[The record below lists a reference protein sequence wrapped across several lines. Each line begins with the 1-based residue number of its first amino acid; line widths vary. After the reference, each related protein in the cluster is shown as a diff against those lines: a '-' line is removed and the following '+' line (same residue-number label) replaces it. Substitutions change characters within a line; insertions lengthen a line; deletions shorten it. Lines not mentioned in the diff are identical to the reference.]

1 MTDVA
6 TDVRPDD
13 PLALAEQA
21 LLVVLSD
28 PVRGELLASAA
39 VETARRTDHPAAA
52 SLAHRALGIAAR
64 DRDDLG
70 TAELHLRRAL
80 RIAGRHQLRASGGQA
95 LAALASV
102 QFLKGQAAAALDTAE
117 RAGGILTGNDLAVLR
132 SHQGTMLLWM
142 GRPAEALD
150 RFGAALRVF
159 RRNADLPHQAVV
171 YGNRGLLRLH
181 SGALA
186 AAVRDLHRS
195 ELLYREL
202 GNRHWAA
209 YVGEHLGMASAR
221 RGDLVQALAWFGNA
235 ETALLELGA
244 TDPLATMDRIEAL
257 LSARLLVEARA
268 AAEVVVDQLVQH
280 QRYLHVGRARLL
292 LAEVALQQGDLEAAL
307 AAAREARRS
316 LSRQG
321 QRGHVILCDYLV
333 LRANW
338 PRTAATASRLARTI
352 RIADDLATARLE
364 PHATD
369 ARLLAARTA
378 LELGQRDVATAQL
391 AKCRAVQRRGPVV
404 LRSRAWQA
412 TALLRLSA
420 GDRRGAETAVRTG
433 LSVVERYQ
441 TTLAATDLRAHASQ
455 HGTELAGLGLELA
468 LADGRPERIL
478 AWSERWRARALHLR
492 PRRVSADPILTEQLD
507 RLRRLNRDMDHL
519 LITGGDTR
527 PLAREQLAL
536 EHAVQQRA
544 RVAAVAAPT
553 APARVTLPQLRRQ
566 LAGSALVQYVEF
578 RDVLSAVVVTGR
590 RCRLVRIGDSA
601 AIRHE
606 IQLLRFGLRRLAM
619 THVRRALSMESARQ
633 GATRS
638 AERLFDILIRPLQ
651 QDIDGRRL
659 VVIPTASLHSLP
671 WPALPMLDGTPL
683 TVAPSATIW
692 LRCMTAR
699 TAADGPVVLCA
710 GPGLPEA
717 REEVMDLAAAYP
729 GSLALTGTEARVA
742 PLLRALDGA
751 GLGHIA
757 AHGRFR
763 SDNVLFSSLR
773 LHDGELTVYD
783 LENMDRPP
791 ALLVL
796 AACDVGMSEIH
807 AGDELMG
814 VAAEVLSMGT
824 RTVIATLLPVPDD
837 RVRQLMG
844 ALHRRLRAGEAPAD
858 ALVRARADVHDRT
871 LDPLSSF
878 VCLGAGWSAPGRPD
892 PAASRL
898 PERTA
903 RA

>member
-369 ARLLAARTA
+369 ARLRRPYGPGAGAAGRRDRAAGEVPGRPAARSGRAPLPGLAGHGAAAAVGRRPAGGRDGGTDRA
-378 LELGQRDVATAQL
+378 LRR
-391 AKCRAVQRRGPVV
+391 RAVPDHPRRH
-404 LRSRAWQA
+404 RSACARLPARHRA
-412 TALLRLSA
+412 RRA
-420 GDRRGAETAVRTG
+420 GTGARTG
-433 LSVVERYQ
+433 R
-441 TTLAATDLRAHASQ
+441 RP
-455 HGTELAGLGLELA
+455 AGG
-468 LADGRPERIL
+468 IL

-527 PLAREQLAL
+527 PLAQEQLAL

-544 RVAAVAAPT
+544 RSP
-553 APARVTLPQLRRQ
+553 
-566 LAGSALVQYVEF
+566 
-578 RDVLSAVVVTGR
+578 
-590 RCRLVRIGDSA
+590 
-601 AIRHE
+601 
-606 IQLLRFGLRRLAM
+606 
-619 THVRRALSMESARQ
+619 
-633 GATRS
+633 
-638 AERLFDILIRPLQ
+638 
-651 QDIDGRRL
+651 
-659 VVIPTASLHSLP
+659 P
-671 WPALPMLDGTPL
+671 WPRRP
-683 TVAPSATIW
+683 
-692 LRCMTAR
+692 RR
-699 TAADGPVVLCA
+699 
-710 GPGLPEA
+710 PG
-717 REEVMDLAAAYP
+717 
-729 GSLALTGTEARVA
+729 
-742 PLLRALDGA
+742 
-751 GLGHIA
+751 
-757 AHGRFR
+757 
-763 SDNVLFSSLR
+763 
-773 LHDGELTVYD
+773 
-783 LENMDRPP
+783 
-791 ALLVL
+791 
-796 AACDVGMSEIH
+796 
-807 AGDELMG
+807 
-814 VAAEVLSMGT
+814 
-824 RTVIATLLPVPDD
+824 
-837 RVRQLMG
+837 
-844 ALHRRLRAGEAPAD
+844 
-858 ALVRARADVHDRT
+858 
-871 LDPLSSF
+871 
-878 VCLGAGWSAPGRPD
+878 
-892 PAASRL
+892 
-898 PERTA
+898 
-903 RA
+903 